1 MNQVYVPLDFQ
12 SRYVGKEVIGVF
24 GYRFGKSGM
33 SLLLSAMT
41 PLFGSFGLREL
52 TYTTSFMA
60 LLWTIACFQLGYLVP
75 SREEADNAYRKMKAS

>member
-1 MNQVYVPLDFQ
+1 M
-12 SRYVGKEVIGVF
+12 SRLIFKVDMLGKKLLE
-24 GYRFGKSGM
+24 
-33 SLLLSAMT
+33 SLAIDLENLACLYYCQLSAMT